1 MSLWYTPPTG
11 TFQPAD
17 SRTVGWS
24 QLPNRKASFAPTG
37 PDDDH
42 PASSTG
48 GGTLLD
54 LGSSFNIKGPSSK
67 FNFDVTMN
75 YSNFQFQNVNDLT
88 FNQFQFQQNVQQFMT
103 NAQNTILQVITSSA
117 PCDLTALCQRVTDL
131 ETWKATGAVSC
142 GTGDIPVLEDW
153 YYDPAEDVN
162 NILKQRFRI
171 QIQDGLITSFKG
183 SANTSMASNDVTC
196 TTNNTSDGLEPIS
209 QCPEGL
215 PTPGVE
221 FDEVLRIESIGT

>member
-37 PDDDH
+37 PNDDH

-54 LGSSFNIKGPSSK
+54 LGSSFNIKGPTTN

-88 FNQFQFQQNVQQFMT
+88 FNQFQFQQDVNQFMT
-103 NAQNTILQVITSSA
+103 NVQDTILQVIASSA

-131 ETWKATGAVSC
+131 ETWKATGISTCTEFPVVQEWLYPDS
-142 GTGDIPVLEDW
+142 GGDIRVKYGEFT
-153 YYDPAEDVN
+153 
-162 NILKQRFRI
+162 IT
-171 QIQDGLITSFKG
+171 DGLLVYVNG
-183 SANTSMASNDVTC
+183 SEDIGGACNGTVPSSVYPVNA
-196 TTNNTSDGLEPIS
+196 
-209 QCPEGL
+209 CP
-215 PTPGVE
+215 P
-221 FDEVLRIESIGT
+221 

>member
-75 YSNFQFQNVNDLT
+75 YSDFQFQNVNDLT

-103 NAQNTILQVITSSA
+103 DIENNLFNLGGWKSTGISGCPTSPANTFTFVSDV
-117 PCDLTALCQRVTDL
+117 DLDTA
-131 ETWKATGAVSC
+131 
-142 GTGDIPVLEDW
+142 
-153 YYDPAEDVN
+153 N
-162 NILKQRFRI
+162 NRLRFTR
-171 QIQDGLITSFKG
+171 QSVKFVDGLLVDNDCDYDFIDITK
-183 SANTSMASNDVTC
+183 TD
-196 TTNNTSDGLEPIS
+196 
-209 QCPEGL
+209 CP
-215 PTPGVE
+215 
-221 FDEVLRIESIGT
+221 